1 MKLRLPFWLSIV
13 LAAGMLVISSAR
25 AQTVRIPPDSTKE
38 RPSHIPLPSLPGS
51 PELSLEDFR
60 NQLELM
66 GDQVNLEELL
76 KNAAKNPEKF
86 GLDDDLKEKLK
97 ALAGK
102 DGKPPKVD
110 LNDPETQKLLKK
122 LAEKYAK
129 DPKTAGGNVNPED
142 VERWQKLLEK
152 YQKQRPPDGG
162 PTPLKPNVGDKNTSD
177 DKGTEK
183 KNPGDA
189 APIGKPPHSDQQPD
203 ANLPP
208 SSNPTAD
215 DKEAKKWY
223 EGTAD
228 LLEKFKG
235 SPAVDKAIDS
245 LTGGEDGPEWL
256 KNQDE
261 KEDDFDWGQ
270 FGEKVGFNKLEGWLP
285 KMDGDWMNPKMPS
298 MSGPNLEI
306 KSAPAIPTFAG
317 VSEGG
322 GVGAAIILGLILAA
336 VLAFFAW
343 KLRGWFMESD
353 TDTLLGRWRL
363 GPWPV
368 QPALVRTREEL
379 VRAFE
384 YLSLLRL
391 GKAARNW
398 NHRQIG
404 DRLGGE
410 KSAQTESG
418 EAAARLA
425 TVYEHAR
432 YAPLADELPDREL
445 EVARRDL
452 CLLAGVGG
460 A

>member
-1 MKLRLPFWLSIV
+1 MPMKLRLLFWLSIV
-13 LAAGMLVISSAR
+13 LAAGLVTSSSSQ
-25 AQTVRIPPDSTKE
+25 AQTAKPTAGSTKD

-51 PELSLEDFR
+51 PELSLDDFR
-60 NQLELM
+60 NQLEMM
-66 GDQVNLEELL
+66 GDQANLEELL
-76 KNAAKNPEKF
+76 KNAAKDPEKF
-86 GLDDDLKEKLK
+86 GLDDNLKGQLKDLQ
-97 ALAGK
+97 GK
-102 DGKPPKVD
+102 DGKPPKAD
-110 LNDPETQKLLKK
+110 LNDPNTQKLLKK
-122 LAEKYAK
+122 LAEQYATESK
-129 DPKTAGGNVNPED
+129 AGDNALD
-142 VERWQKLLEK
+142 
-152 YQKQRPPDGG
+152 Y
-162 PTPLKPNVGDKNTSD
+162 
-177 DKGTEK
+177 
-183 KNPGDA
+183 
-189 APIGKPPHSDQQPD
+189 
-203 ANLPP
+203 
-208 SSNPTAD
+208 
-215 DKEAKKWY
+215 
-223 EGTAD
+223 
-228 LLEKFKG
+228 
-235 SPAVDKAIDS
+235 

-256 KNQDE
+256 KNQNE
-261 KEDDFDWGQ
+261 MEDDFDWGQ
-270 FGEKVGFNKLEGWLP
+270 FGQKVGFNKLEAWLP

-298 MSGPNLEI
+298 VSGPNLEI

-317 VSEGG
+317 VSEGRG

-410 KSAQTESG
+410 KSAHTESG

-432 YAPLADELPDREL
+432 YAPSADELPDREL
-445 EVARRDL
+445 ETARRGPCPL
-452 CLLAGVGG
+452 RGVAGARNFRCGFHS
-460 A
+460 

>member
-1 MKLRLPFWLSIV
+1 MKFRFPFWLSIV
-13 LAAGMLVISSAR
+13 LAAAELGISSGH
-25 AQTVRIPPDSTKE
+25 AQTVRITPGPTKN
-38 RPSHIPLPSLPGS
+38 RPSHIPLPPLPGS
-51 PELSLEDFR
+51 PEISLADLQKQLDQIGDDMSLEEF
-60 NQLELM
+60 
-66 GDQVNLEELL
+66 L
-76 KNAAKNPEKF
+76 KKAAKNPKDF
-86 GLDDDLKEKLK
+86 GLDPKDLE
-97 ALAGK
+97 ALQGK
-102 DGKPPKVD
+102 NGKPPKVD
-110 LNDPETQKLLKK
+110 LNDQKTQELLKK
-122 LAEKYAK
+122 LAEKYAA
-129 DPKTAGGNVNPED
+129 DPNAAGGNFKAEDAEKLKKWYEKHQQEHPPKGGQIPPDLNPGG
-142 VERWQKLLEK
+142 K
-152 YQKQRPPDGG
+152 RPPD
-162 PTPLKPNVGDKNTSD
+162 DKKTE
-177 DKGTEK
+177 GT
-183 KNPGDA
+183 NPGN
-189 APIGKPPHSDQQPD
+189 APPMTTPPPRPGLPPD
-203 ANLPP
+203 ANHPP
-208 SSNPTAD
+208 PSNPTAD
-215 DKEAKKWY
+215 EKEAK
-223 EGTAD
+223 E
-228 LLEKFKG
+228 LEDWSANILKKFSG
-235 SPAVDKAIDS
+235 SKAVDKAIDS

-256 KNQDE
+256 KNQDDN
-261 KEDDFDWGQ
+261 EDDSGWAKL
-270 FGEKVGFNKLEGWLP
+270 GEKIGFDRLEGWLP

-298 MSGPNLEI
+298 MPSPNLEI
-306 KSAPAIPTFAG
+306 KSAPAIPNFAG

-322 GVGAAIILGLILAA
+322 GVGAAVVLGLILAA

-410 KSAQTESG
+410 KSAHTESG

-432 YAPLADELPDREL
+432 YAPSADELPDREL
-445 EVARRDL
+445 ETARRDL
-452 CLLAGVGG
+452 CLLAGVAG

>member
-1 MKLRLPFWLSIV
+1 MPLKFRLPIWLSII
-13 LAAGMLVISSAR
+13 LAAGLPVISSAR
-25 AQTVRIPPDSTKE
+25 AQTVKMAKE
-38 RPSHIPLPSLPGS
+38 RPSHIQLPSLPGS

-86 GLDDDLKEKLK
+86 GLDDDLKKKLND
-97 ALAGK
+97 LDGK

-110 LNDPETQKLLKK
+110 LNDPNTQELLKK
-122 LAEKYAK
+122 LAEKYAA
-129 DPKTAGGNVNPED
+129 DPKVGGGNFKAEDAEKLKKWYEKHQTEHPPKGDQVPPDINPGD
-142 VERWQKLLEK
+142 
-152 YQKQRPPDGG
+152 QRPPDN
-162 PTPLKPNVGDKNTSD
+162 KK
-177 DKGTEK
+177 TEK
-183 KNPGDA
+183 QNPGNVT
-189 APIGKPPHSDQQPD
+189 P
-203 ANLPP
+203 PP
-208 SSNPTAD
+208 SPPPDTKPTSPSQPSAD
-215 DKEAKKWY
+215 ENEAKKWY

-235 SPAVDKAIDS
+235 SKAVDNALDS

-256 KNQDE
+256 KNQNE
-261 KEDDFDWGQ
+261 REDDFDWGQ

-298 MSGPNLEI
+298 VSGPNLEI
-306 KSAPAIPTFAG
+306 KSAPAIPNFAG
-317 VSEGG
+317 VSEGRG
-322 GVGAAIILGLILAA
+322 GVGAAIILGVILAA

-353 TDTLLGRWRL
+353 TDTLLSRWRL

-410 KSAQTESG
+410 KSAHTESG

-425 TVYEHAR
+425 TVYELAR

-445 EVARRDL
+445 EAARRDL
-452 CLLAGVGG
+452 CLLAGVAG